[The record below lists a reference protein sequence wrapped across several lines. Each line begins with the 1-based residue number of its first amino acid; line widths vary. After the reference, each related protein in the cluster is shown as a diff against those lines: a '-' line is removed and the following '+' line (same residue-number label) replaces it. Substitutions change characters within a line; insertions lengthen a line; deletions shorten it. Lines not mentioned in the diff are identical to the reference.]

1 MRHRQKVALPM
12 WVVVG
17 TCVVIA
23 CITCLMLTLALFC
36 VVLMWC

>member
-23 CITCLMLTLALFC
+23 CITCLMLMLALFC
-36 VVLMWC
+36 VVLMW